1 MLNGLKPLSR
11 SLRWGMV
18 GGGGTSQIGY
28 SHRCAAL
35 RDNVYTLLA
44 GALDVDAERGRAFG
58 EQLGIAPERCYA
70 DYQTLFR
77 EEARELVDLSK
88 KQNKIVG
95 VTYGYAGYQM
105 IQQARQMI
113 ADGLLGE
120 IRIVNMQFAHG
131 FHNQAVELQAESTR
145 WRVTPKFAGPS
156 YVLGDLATHPLF
168 VAETMAPQLN
178 IKRLM
183 CSRQSFVPSRAPL
196 EDNAFVLME
205 YDNGA
210 VGSMWTSA
218 VNSGA
223 MHSQKVRIVGEKA
236 SIEWWDEHPNQLSY
250 EVQGEPARI
259 LERGMPYLSPNAL
272 ADDRI
277 GGGHPEGLFEAW
289 ANLYRRYAQAIDA
302 TVRDDRAFLQ
312 DFWYPDVEAGLH
324 GVYWVEQCVKSA
336 DAGSQWVD
344 FTLP

>member
-77 EEARELVDLSK
+77 EEAQRPDGIEVVSVTTPNNTHFAITKAALEAGLHVICEKPLCFTAEEARELVDLSK

-131 FHNQAVELQAESTR
+131 FHNQAVELR
-145 WRVTPKFAGPS
+145 GRI
-156 YVLGDLATHPLF
+156 HPLASNTE
-168 VAETMAPQLN
+168 VCRAQL
-178 IKRLM
+178 
-183 CSRQSFVPSRAPL
+183 CAW
-196 EDNAFVLME
+196 
-205 YDNGA
+205 
-210 VGSMWTSA
+210 GSGHPSA
-218 VNSGA
+218 VCRRNHGA
-223 MHSQKVRIVGEKA
+223 AAQY
-236 SIEWWDEHPNQLSY
+236 QT
-250 EVQGEPARI
+250 
-259 LERGMPYLSPNAL
+259 
-272 ADDRI
+272 ADVL
-277 GGGHPEGLFEAW
+277 PSELCS
-289 ANLYRRYAQAIDA
+289 LP
-302 TVRDDRAFLQ
+302 RA
-312 DFWYPDVEAGLH
+312 AGR
-324 GVYWVEQCVKSA
+324 
-336 DAGSQWVD
+336 
-344 FTLP
+344 